1 MTGSMEPAAA
11 DGIEMDH
18 SAAEHFSDNDVLR
31 VEHVAKRFGPVTA
44 LIDINMHLER
54 GEILGLI
61 GDNGAGKSTLLK
73 ILCGFQQPDSGRI
86 MLNGQEMTF
95 KSVDQARSLGVDAVY
110 QDLALINQLSV
121 YHNMFLNRERTRFTL
136 LSNRSMRNTAR
147 QYLAEMGVN
156 IPSVNVE
163 VASLSGGQRQAIA
176 VARAVYSDAK
186 ILLLDEPLAAMG
198 AKEVALI
205 LDLIRDLKRR
215 GDVSIIVI
223 AHNYGQVL
231 EICDRVNLLQHGR
244 ITLDKRSSETSVQ
257 ELNDIVVAEYRRA
270 LESRQQSGINGDGG
284 RRSP

>member
-1 MTGSMEPAAA
+1 MTAQPADPAATGDPRPA
-11 DGIEMDH
+11 GAPQAGQPAVEPSRD
-18 SAAEHFSDNDVLR
+18 DVLR
-31 VEHVAKRFGPVTA
+31 AEHVSKRFGPVTA
-44 LIDINMHLER
+44 LVDVDLHLAR

-73 ILCGFQQPDSGRI
+73 ILCGFQRPDTGRI
-86 MLNGQEMTF
+86 LVNGQEVSLR
-95 KSVDQARSLGVDAVY
+95 SVDHARSLGIDVVY

-121 YHNMFLNRERTRFTL
+121 YHNMFLNRERVRWPL
-136 LSNRSMRNTAR
+136 LSNRSMRAATVR
-147 QYLAEMGVN
+147 YLDAMGVS
-156 IPSVNVE
+156 IPSVDSQ

-198 AKEVALI
+198 AKEVAII
-205 LDLIRDLKRR
+205 LDLIRDLRRR

-244 ITLDKRSSETSVQ
+244 ITLDRQSSQTSVQ

-270 LESRQQSGINGDGG
+270 LEERQ
-284 RRSP
+284 RSA